1 MFDAWMA
8 IHFVGQW
15 VEIPG
20 LAASFAIVLATQIQN
35 LIFESF
41 IAVPTVSGEDAAV
54 LHDDPVLAF
63 VDPKERD
70 IIGSIT

>member
-35 LIFESF
+35 LIF
-41 IAVPTVSGEDAAV
+41 
-54 LHDDPVLAF
+54 
-63 VDPKERD
+63 
-70 IIGSIT
+70 